1 MRTSSG
7 QQAHPFNP
15 PPRGHG
21 EPARRG
27 WKRGWCGESSGNVGA
42 AGRTGGVWGGVTGKM
57 GNTGEVGAD
66 RGPKD
71 AAGEEASRL
80 MVCWENRRDMD
91 RMDWGVLLHW

>member
-1 MRTSSG
+1 
-7 QQAHPFNP
+7 
-15 PPRGHG
+15 
-21 EPARRG
+21 
-27 WKRGWCGESSGNVGA
+27 
-42 AGRTGGVWGGVTGKM
+42 M

>member
-1 MRTSSG
+1 
-7 QQAHPFNP
+7 
-15 PPRGHG
+15 
-21 EPARRG
+21 
-27 WKRGWCGESSGNVGA
+27 
-42 AGRTGGVWGGVTGKM
+42 M

-71 AAGEEASRL
+71 VAGEEASPL